1 MGRQAALCSCMCSA
15 IVSIVASGSHNWRN
29 FNKVV
34 SSLALYWSE
43 ISSPKSAGDSSRES
57 PSNMI
62 FYLPGMC
69 AVTATFASKCID
81 NVVYTMLPRLA
92 SFEFNLSLDAHAKE
106 LMLSP

>member
-1 MGRQAALCSCMCSA
+1 MA
-15 IVSIVASGSHNWRN
+15 
-29 FNKVV
+29 

-62 FYLPGMC
+62 FNLPGMC
-69 AVTATFASKCID
+69 VVTATFASKCID

-92 SFEFNLSLDAHAKE
+92 SFEFTLSLDAHAKE
-106 LMLSP
+106 LMLLL